1 MKVED
6 FLAAVYAIGGV
17 VGWIVFFFT
26 LIFAPSE
33 NYIFAFILYTLSLGA
48 LGCYVF
54 SDENTLKKVIFTR
67 RNKRK

>member
-1 MKVED
+1 MKLED
-6 FLAAVYAIGGV
+6 FLAGVYAIGGV
-17 VGWIVFFFT
+17 IGWVVFFFT
-26 LIFAPSE
+26 FIFAPSE
-33 NYIFAFILYTLSLGA
+33 KYIFAFILYTLSVGA